1 MQDVRTGPTQI
12 KALDIKVNTLIVEE
26 ECIIEIN
33 VEERYVFR
41 YPVKIQK
48 VSESIRT
55 QMDSL
60 VLCLPSHLCV

>member
-26 ECIIEIN
+26 KCIIEIN

-48 VSESIRT
+48 VSESIRRW
-55 QMDSL
+55 MDAF
-60 VLCLPSHLCV
+60 VLCLPTCVSS